1 MVFIETPT
9 NPLLHVLDIES
20 IARSTHLQPG
30 TLLVVD
36 NTFTTPYLQ
45 RPLDLDADITVT
57 SLSKYMNGHSD
68 VIMGFVATNC
78 KTVYKKL
85 RTLQTGKFLV
95 ICHYFVVRQK
105 TCFSVC
111 SIRIIPKRSNIFFEN
126 SLEMRRL
133 LTPRRKIQY
142 AKWKMKINAIFFL
155 NLYGICKMVGLW
167 GAPLCLL
174 RHCGIVLWQASR
186 R

>member
-20 IARSTHLQPG
+20 IARSTHMQSG

-78 KTVYKKL
+78 KSVYKKL

-95 ICHYFVVRQK
+95 IFHYFVVRQK
-105 TCFSVC
+105 TVFLFVQYELY
-111 SIRIIPKRSNIFFEN
+111 PNGQTYF
-126 SLEMRRL
+126 L
-133 LTPRRKIQY
+133 KI
-142 AKWKMKINAIFFL
+142 
-155 NLYGICKMVGLW
+155 
-167 GAPLCLL
+167 
-174 RHCGIVLWQASR
+174 H
-186 R
+186 